1 MKKLTQR
8 QAAAIV
14 EDPANW
20 KTIEVTHFF
29 RTSRL
34 DYSGMSWIRIEHRV
48 IKNITEMMLKRDT
61 QPVTGFGLP
70 EFFEYDQE
78 HDCLGYSVRPTNIAN
93 KIWKE
98 GTPDAE
104 APQP

>member
-48 IKNITEMMLKRDT
+48 IKNVTEMMIKKDA
-61 QPVTGFGLP
+61 QPVIGFGLP

-98 GTPDAE
+98 GKPDAE
-104 APQP
+104 TSKP